1 MIFLYDNLTATVIGA
16 MVLLIVLAS
25 TQRLNEVMV
34 ERTATYTV
42 KSQAQQMATWLEDDL
57 LFMGRNMSRDELAIT
72 ALDTNAV
79 GITTDFTFVYDSLQ
93 VVVDDI
99 DTLQVQVRYELAEV
113 GTRTLGK
120 GTSSERVLP
129 VYAMQRYRTV
139 GAEPEQR
146 DGQSNDLLSYL
157 RIDLLDRDTKPIEDP
172 FAVDPRDVRN
182 TRLRFAMVT
191 PYESDRTFLREVY
204 YGSTLMISNA
214 DNDQLTVEESS
225 GG

>member
-72 ALDTNAV
+72 VLDTNDV
-79 GITTDFTFVYDSLQ
+79 GITTDFTFAYDSLQ
-93 VVVDDI
+93 IVSDQI
-99 DTLQVQVRYELAEV
+99 DTTRVQIRYELEEV

-120 GTSSERVLP
+120 GTVNERVLP
-129 VYAMQRYRTV
+129 VYAMQRFRRV
-139 GAEPEQR
+139 GAEPEEA

-157 RIDLLDRDTKPIEDP
+157 RIDLLDRNTKPIENP
-172 FAVDPRDVRN
+172 FSVDPRAVRN

-214 DNDQLTVEESS
+214 DNDQLTVEEPPD
-225 GG
+225 G

>member
-57 LFMGRNMSRDELAIT
+57 LFMGRNMSRDDLAIT

-93 VVVDDI
+93 VVSDDI
-99 DTLQVQVRYELAEV
+99 DTLQVQVRYELDEV

-139 GAEPEQR
+139 GAEAEQP

-157 RIDLLDRDTKPIEDP
+157 RIDLLNRDTRSIEDP
-172 FAVDPRDVRN
+172 FSVDPRDVRN